1 MILGGVLA
9 SSMLACGGDDPT
21 GLDLLLSFAAERFDP
36 SQGSLP
42 SDVAEGGVGT
52 ITVRGG
58 LQTPCLASAS
68 DLKGEAAK
76 DGSALTLE
84 VRLEPEGACD
94 PGVEAFTYEALLG
107 NLDSRTYR
115 LTVRHV
121 FSEGVGY
128 LALET
133 DVIVR

>member
-1 MILGGVLA
+1 MLGGVVGL
-9 SSMLACGGDDPT
+9 STSGCGGGDPT
-21 GLDLLLSFAAERFDP
+21 GLDLLLSFTAERYDP
-36 SQGSLP
+36 SLGSVP
-42 SDVAEGGVGT
+42 SDAAEGGVGT
-52 ITVRGG
+52 ITVMGG

-68 DLKGEAAK
+68 DLRGEATK
-76 DGSALTLE
+76 DGSILNLE

-107 NLDSRTYR
+107 NLDSGTYR

-128 LALET
+128 IALET